1 MDEISI
7 NLPNFDDMELTEDGT
22 PLGTFKSVKNL
33 KEAYD
38 ELRSCFT
45 KNAMELAK
53 LKHEKTQTEGESDK
67 ESSPDKVDKAETPT
81 QLPIWERADW
91 NQNLDKFF
99 ANNPTA
105 SKFSKEIESI
115 VLNDEKIANSS
126 APLESAWIKVL
137 EDKAAIS
144 DEETMER
151 FAHNPAMQERIIQD
165 YLNTVKSSKT
175 APIVI
180 ASREGVSSIT
190 TPKRAVG
197 SLDEAFD
204 LAKKLFE

>member
-105 SKFSKEIESI
+105 SK
-115 VLNDEKIANSS
+115 
-126 APLESAWIKVL
+126 
-137 EDKAAIS
+137 
-144 DEETMER
+144 
-151 FAHNPAMQERIIQD
+151 
-165 YLNTVKSSKT
+165 
-175 APIVI
+175 
-180 ASREGVSSIT
+180 
-190 TPKRAVG
+190 
-197 SLDEAFD
+197 
-204 LAKKLFE
+204 